1 MSNREH
7 LYSPADSQMTF
18 TEPQTPTATKADPN
32 RTDYSSDHPST
43 IQQSD
48 PEKTAG
54 VYPPTEGA
62 KPSHPGS
69 EAPDGGVVAWLV
81 VLGAWCT
88 SFCSFGWVNSVG
100 AFQEYYQN
108 DLLSNYSPSTIS
120 WIPSLQIF
128 FMMAL
133 GPVIGQLYDNYGPR
147 WLILVGTFLHVFG
160 LMMTS
165 LSTQYWQILLAQG
178 ICSAIGV
185 AAIFQPA
192 LNTIHGW
199 FNVNRGAA
207 FGLLSTGSS
216 IGGIIFPIMVTRLI
230 KSVGYG
236 WSMRICAFMI
246 LGLLIVANLTV
257 KAIHPPRPQ
266 KLTRKQLLRPFK
278 EFEFVCVVVGFF
290 LFTYGIFVPINYI
303 QVQALE
309 AGMDPNLAQYLVPML
324 NAGSLFGRI
333 GSGILGDKIGK
344 YNIFVVVCY
353 LTSIWMLALWIPA
366 NTDAALIAFAVLFG
380 FCSGAYVSLI
390 APLIA
395 QISPIQ
401 EIGFRTGIT
410 FFTNS
415 IGGLTTNPIN
425 GAILAGSGGWVGIK
439 VFSGVFCIAGTT
451 FILAARIHRTG
462 WKLIAAF

>member
-1 MSNREH
+1 
-7 LYSPADSQMTF
+7 MTF
-18 TEPQTPTATKADPN
+18 TEPLPPVTAKTDPD

-48 PEKTAG
+48 PEKGAG
-54 VYPPTEGA
+54 ADSPGGGA
-62 KPSHPGS
+62 KPSYPGS
-69 EAPDGGVVAWLV
+69 DAPDGGATAWLV

-100 AFQEYYQN
+100 VFQEYYQTN
-108 DLLSNYSPSTIS
+108 LLSNYSASTIS

-133 GPVIGQLYDNYGPR
+133 GPVIGQIYDNHGPR
-147 WLILVGTFLHVFG
+147 WLILIGTFLHVFG
-160 LMMTS
+160 IMMTS
-165 LSTQYWQILLAQG
+165 LSTKYWQILLAQG
-178 ICSAIGV
+178 ICSALGV

-207 FGLLSTGSS
+207 FGVLATGSS
-216 IGGIIFPIMVTRLI
+216 IGGIVFPIMVTRLI

-236 WSMRICAFMI
+236 WTMRICAFMI
-246 LGLLIVANLTV
+246 FGLLIIANLTV

-266 KLTRKQLLRPFK
+266 KFTREQLLRPFR
-278 EFEFVCVVVGFF
+278 EAEFVCVTIGFF
-290 LFTYGIFVPINYI
+290 LITYSIYVPITYI
-303 QVQALE
+303 QVQALA
-309 AGMDPNLAQYLVPML
+309 AGMDPNLAQYLVAML

-333 GSGILGDKIGK
+333 GSGILGDRIGR
-344 YNIFVVVCY
+344 YNIFIVVCY
-353 LTSIWMLALWIPA
+353 LTAIWVLALWIPA
-366 NTDAALIAFAVLFG
+366 STDGALIAFAVLFG
-380 FCSGAYVSLI
+380 VCSGAYVSLI
-390 APLIA
+390 APLVA
-395 QISPIQ
+395 QISPVH

-462 WKLIAAF
+462 WKLVAAF

>member
-1 MSNREH
+1 MSKQQQIS
-7 LYSPADSQMTF
+7 SPADSQMTF
-18 TEPQTPTATKADPN
+18 SDPHPSAADAKVDQN
-32 RTDYSSDHPST
+32 TTDYSSDHAST
-43 IQQSD
+43 IRQTD
-48 PEKTAG
+48 PEKG
-54 VYPPTEGA
+54 GPPADSA
-62 KPSHPGS
+62 KPSWPGS
-69 EAPDGGVVAWLV
+69 DAPDGGVTAWLV

-100 AFQEYYQN
+100 AFQEYYQS
-108 DLLSNYSPSTIS
+108 DLLRNYSPSTIS

-128 FMMAL
+128 FMMAM
-133 GPVIGQLYDNYGPR
+133 GPIIGQLYDHYGPR
-147 WLILVGTFLHVFG
+147 YLILAGTFLHVFG

-165 LSTQYWQILLAQG
+165 LATQYWQILLAQG
-178 ICSAIGV
+178 VCSAIGV

-199 FNVNRGAA
+199 FNVKRGAA

-216 IGGIIFPIMVTRLI
+216 IGGIVFPIMVTRLI
-230 KSVGYG
+230 KSLGYP
-236 WSMRICAFMI
+236 WAMRICAFMI
-246 LGLLIVANLTV
+246 LGLLIIANLTV
-257 KAIHPPRPQ
+257 KALHPPRPQ
-266 KLTRKQLLRPFK
+266 KISMDQIIRPFK
-278 EFEFVCVVVGFF
+278 EYEFVCLVIGFF

-309 AGMDPNLAQYLVPML
+309 AGMDPNLAQYLVAIL
-324 NAGSLFGRI
+324 NAGSLFGRMF
-333 GSGILGDKIGK
+333 SGIMGDKIGK

-366 NTDAALIAFAVLFG
+366 NSDGALIAFAILFG

-395 QISPIQ
+395 QISPLH

-439 VFSGVFCIAGTT
+439 VFSGAFCIAGTT

-462 WKLIAAF
+462 WKVFTAF